1 MIIAINKYVLI
12 HCKTSA
18 NFYKPLKIDE
28 SLKLMIYNKRH
39 ETAKTVHVCKRRNL
53 VKLVFFNCFG
63 KFVLDEYFSYSIIVC
78 LGQIFSFAQIQ
89 TEQ

>member
-1 MIIAINKYVLI
+1 MTSFRKKENFSKIIIAINKYVLI
-12 HCKTSA
+12 HYKTSA

-53 VKLVFFNCFG
+53 VEIGVIQLFW
-63 KFVLDEYFSYSIIVC
+63 KFVLDEYFS
-78 LGQIFSFAQIQ
+78 
-89 TEQ
+89 